1 MMMRIEHV
9 QDLLTMSSLVDE
21 QNIVEHNIPSL
32 TILDW
37 ADSITQKEEYNYL
50 RYDTRLNSLYIGE
63 EEE

>member
-21 QNIVEHNIPSL
+21 QNIVEHSIPSL

-37 ADSITQKEEYNYL
+37 DDSINLEG
-50 RYDTRLNSLYIGE
+50 RI
-63 EEE
+63 